1 MPRILST
8 YVYVDQ
14 PLTHD
19 ILAAISRAGIQGIEI
34 FCSLGH
40 FNYNA
45 PRIVRDMADWLADHR
60 LQLHALHS
68 PTERDLA
75 PGRRESGVPIS
86 ICDSERV
93 RRLDAVDEVKR
104 ALEVAEHIPFHYLIQ
119 HLGHG
124 RQSMDPRKFD
134 AAFSSL
140 EHLVVFAKQR
150 GVVIALEN
158 TPGEL
163 TSPSSLRQFIH
174 ETRLHDLRLCFDTG
188 HAHLEDGIEASFE
201 MMRERVISTHIH
213 DNQGERDEHLLPYEG
228 TIDWDVAL
236 EAIAGAAQPLPIV
249 LELKEQGA
257 GTPALDR
264 IAEVFDK
271 LEKGLAKRA
280 PKGSAAGE

>member
-1 MPRILST
+1 MSRILST

-34 FCSLGH
+34 FCSLSH
-40 FNYNA
+40 FNYHE
-45 PRIVRDMADWLADHR
+45 PRRVRDMADWLADHR
-60 LQLHALHS
+60 LLLHALHS

-86 ICDSERV
+86 ICDPERV

-104 ALEVAEHIPFHYLIQ
+104 ALELAEHIPFHYLIQ

-174 ETRLHDLRLCFDTG
+174 ETRLQDLRLCFDTG

-201 MMRERVISTHIH
+201 MMRERAVSTHVH
-213 DNQGERDEHLLPYEG
+213 DNHGERDEHLLPYEG

-249 LELKEQGA
+249 FELKEQGA
-257 GTPALDR
+257 GTPPLER

-280 PKGSAAGE
+280 PKGSAAGD